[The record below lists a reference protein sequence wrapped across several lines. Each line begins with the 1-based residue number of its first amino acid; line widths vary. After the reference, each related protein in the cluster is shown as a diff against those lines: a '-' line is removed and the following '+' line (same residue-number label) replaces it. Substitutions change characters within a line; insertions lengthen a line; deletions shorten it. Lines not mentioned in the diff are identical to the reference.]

1 MLLLPDLPFTAGQ
14 SLLGR
19 GLCGSFLGPPAV
31 PSVLRRL
38 VWASL
43 SPPGP
48 SLCVAGFV
56 CTCFISTALCEAS
69 VLFQPPRPAP
79 ARRGSYASPALG
91 YPSPPSVP
99 WGFYGLLS
107 LSPLS
112 PPSGWGHS
120 LEAVH
125 GLRSATCSVFCPLI
139 PYLAQFS
146 KTPQLPVG
154 PACKEAPLCTGMP
167 LVSGRL
173 PCLRAQAPIQK
184 FSVFSLFMSL
194 SSLLPHFREL
204 SLSLWS
210 PEIFCC
216 GLEIAL

>member
-1 MLLLPDLPFTAGQ
+1 MGLFLAPRPYPLCCGDLCGLPSAPQGPP
-14 SLLGR
+14 SVSR
-19 GLCGSFLGPPAV
+19 GLCALVSSHLPSARLLCSF
-31 PSVLRRL
+31 
-38 VWASL
+38 
-43 SPPGP
+43 SPRDLP
-48 SLCVAGFV
+48 LQIVRAGEV
-56 CTCFISTALCEAS
+56 
-69 VLFQPPRPAP
+69 RMH
-79 ARRGSYASPALG
+79 RRGSYASPALG

-154 PACKEAPLCTGMP
+154 PACKEAPLCIGMP